1 MIEALAII
9 GGIAVTFA
17 FYFQLFFN
25 PPRPR
30 RKRK

>member
-1 MIEALAII
+1 MIEAIAII
-9 GGIAVTFA
+9 GGVLVTFA
-17 FYFQLFFN
+17 FYINLFFN